1 MNEVLVSSLTRV
13 RGTLVVVVA
22 VENERQ
28 GWIWS
33 LYFRGKIKDMVI
45 VRMRRIKER
54 PGTILDVL
62 INHKLLQIKKIF
74 TNIY

>member
-28 GWIWS
+28 GWI
-33 LYFRGKIKDMVI
+33 
-45 VRMRRIKER
+45 
-54 PGTILDVL
+54 
-62 INHKLLQIKKIF
+62 
-74 TNIY
+74 